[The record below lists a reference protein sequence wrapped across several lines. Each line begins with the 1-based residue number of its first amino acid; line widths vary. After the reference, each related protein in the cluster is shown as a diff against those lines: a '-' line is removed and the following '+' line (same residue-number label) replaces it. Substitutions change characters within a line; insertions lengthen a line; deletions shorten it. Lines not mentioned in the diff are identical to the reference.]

1 MESKRFGKKTE
12 KVQHTFQVT
21 RAHQFTDGQVSFNLC
36 IDGDVFMY
44 GLRVYEGEKGPFIS
58 FPARK
63 DPKDGKYWNHC
74 MIKLD
79 DEQTETIIRLVEERL
94 A

>member
-12 KVQHTFQVT
+12 KKEHSFQVT

-36 IDGDVFMY
+36 IDGDIFMY
-44 GLRVYEGEKGPFIS
+44 GLRVYEGSFIS

-79 DEQTETIIRLVEERL
+79 EEQTETIIRLVEERL